1 MTDCSTDYKAPQQL
15 RHVELPKRKAV
26 DAEWNLVREK
36 VAEVERN
43 VIWWSRQV
51 EEVKVVVDCVEANKW
66 KIS

>member
-1 MTDCSTDYKAPQQL
+1 MTDCSTDCKAPQQL

-43 VIWWSRQV
+43 VIWWSRRV